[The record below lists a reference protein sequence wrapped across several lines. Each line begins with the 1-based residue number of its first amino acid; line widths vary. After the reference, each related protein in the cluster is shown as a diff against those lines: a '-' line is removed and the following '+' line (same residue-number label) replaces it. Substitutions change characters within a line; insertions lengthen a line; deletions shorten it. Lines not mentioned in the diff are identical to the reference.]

1 MLAHPFKHTHKG
13 GQSAFNLERTGEAL
27 SHFSD
32 EKGFILYEVK
42 SRLFVCYAPAKPV
55 VTADQTDKYKL

>member
-13 GQSAFNLERTGEAL
+13 GQSSFNLERTGEAL

-32 EKGFILYEVK
+32 EKGFIFYEVK

-55 VTADQTDKYKL
+55 VTADPTDK